1 MRRLKERKKINQIL
15 NTPPL
20 VFTEKNSLHFSL
32 RFSFNGHP
40 EVGRPCSATHL
51 GDDGLLEHGPVVG
64 ESPARD
70 DVAGSQVAATA
81 PVGGGDVPR
90 DAVHVGVVAPERRAG
105 RQEYDGQLVP
115 SDREFEQGQRERYP
129 KLPPTEFAQR
139 LLHRVGGG
147 GGDRSI
153 AVAVLGSRRTLLFRC
168 RRVAARRRHCAR
180 ENAAPF
186 MRGFR
191 RSRDGPAVPGT

>member
-1 MRRLKERKKINQIL
+1 MRRLKERKKNKS
-15 NTPPL
+15 NSKHTTPL
-20 VFTEKNSLHFSL
+20 VFTEKNRLRFSL
-32 RFSFNGHP
+32 RFSFKGHP
-40 EVGRPCSATHL
+40 EVGRPRAATHL

-70 DVAGSQVAATA
+70 DVAGSRVAATA

-115 SDREFEQGQRERYP
+115 GDRELEQRQRERYP
-129 KLPPTEFAQR
+129 KLPPAELAQR
-139 LLHRVGGG
+139 LLHRVGG
-147 GGDRSI
+147 DRSI
-153 AVAVLGSRRTLLFRC
+153 VVAVIGSRRTLLFRC
-168 RRVAARRRHCAR
+168 GRVAGRRRHCAR

-191 RSRDGPAVPGT
+191 RSRDGPTDDPGT